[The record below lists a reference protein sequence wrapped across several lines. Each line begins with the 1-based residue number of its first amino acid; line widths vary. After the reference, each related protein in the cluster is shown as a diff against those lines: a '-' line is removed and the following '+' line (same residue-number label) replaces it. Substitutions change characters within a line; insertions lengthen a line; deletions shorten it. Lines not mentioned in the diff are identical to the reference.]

1 MSPLLFGYTK
11 ARQTVREFELNDR
24 RLRFPHGI
32 KDRPFRERLGRV
44 LIQWGEQLVPDQ
56 PELPARRAA

>member
-11 ARQTVREFELNDR
+11 ARQVALEFELSDR
-24 RLRFPHGI
+24 RRRLPV

-44 LIQWGEQLVPDQ
+44 LIQWGEQLALDQ
-56 PELPARRAA
+56 PELSARRAA